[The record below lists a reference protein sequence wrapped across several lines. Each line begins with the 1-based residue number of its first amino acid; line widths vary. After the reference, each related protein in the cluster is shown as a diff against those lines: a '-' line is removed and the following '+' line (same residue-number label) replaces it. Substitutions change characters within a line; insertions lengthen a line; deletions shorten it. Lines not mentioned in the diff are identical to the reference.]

1 MAPQIELLR
10 MSLYY
15 RGRLKKMNTEVSSA
29 NICYKCAV
37 FVSQKKRFD
46 AFSVLLKLEHETFK
60 ATIYHYI
67 TILRN

>member
-1 MAPQIELLR
+1 
-10 MSLYY
+10 
-15 RGRLKKMNTEVSSA
+15 MNTEVSSA

-37 FVSQKKRFD
+37 FVSQKKKFD
-46 AFSVLLKLEHETFK
+46 AFSVFLKLEHETFK